1 MYAKCGCLED
11 AVAVFDLIQPKNNHS
26 WNILMAAFALNGH
39 PREALDIFHR
49 VGAAMDGDAGKIAIV
64 NALGALHSRS
74 PEELEAGREI
84 HGRIVAKELQGDGVV
99 ATALL
104 SMYGRCGEG
113 IDDAWSV
120 FDAIQRHPDQ
130 DHRSVVPWNAML
142 AALAQRGYGG
152 DVVAL
157 FRRMDVEGVEPNAIT
172 LATLAEAVSDVALAA
187 QLQARMTATGL
198 DASFDPAV
206 GNALIAM
213 YGRCGAP
220 DQAREVFDQMPLRS
234 RSVITWTAVIS
245 AYAARQD
252 RRHAA
257 AALRLL
263 WQMDHEGLIRPNE
276 TTMARIAAAG
286 CVLGDPTQAAL
297 IHARIE
303 AMLGERLG
311 GGASSGAA
319 GGDHL
324 ILATTIVNMF
334 SRCGRLEDA
343 RGAFERIQH
352 KDSIAWNS
360 MIAAEHSHGCHA
372 RAVALLRRM
381 DLEGVKPSE
390 GTFASIVAAIA
401 STGSADQLG
410 FARSFH
416 ARIVDASFQVGTS
429 PVGNALIHM
438 YGKCGSAED
447 AQAVFDAMEIR
458 SVNCWTALIEAYAQ
472 LGRGSQALQWFQA
485 MRREGICPDPIA
497 FVGILFACSHSGLL
511 RDARYYFLSMIEDHG
526 MQPIAEHYECMVDLL
541 GRTGQLQRAQELI
554 EIMPFYP
561 KPLAWMSLLGA
572 SSVQSSDEHAGDAA
586 EHLCF

>member
-1 MYAKCGCLED
+1 MALAAPPAPPPPLPPQLDELDSAALGNLLRQCAADRALAAGKLLHAHILKNTIRFHRQPYLYNLLVQMYAKCGCLED

-157 FRRMDVEGVEPNAIT
+157 FRRMD
-172 LATLAEAVSDVALAA
+172 
-187 QLQARMTATGL
+187 
-198 DASFDPAV
+198 
-206 GNALIAM
+206 
-213 YGRCGAP
+213 
-220 DQAREVFDQMPLRS
+220 
-234 RSVITWTAVIS
+234 
-245 AYAARQD
+245 
-252 RRHAA
+252 
-257 AALRLL
+257 
-263 WQMDHEGLIRPNE
+263 
-276 TTMARIAAAG
+276 
-286 CVLGDPTQAAL
+286 
-297 IHARIE
+297 
-303 AMLGERLG
+303 
-311 GGASSGAA
+311 
-319 GGDHL
+319 
-324 ILATTIVNMF
+324 
-334 SRCGRLEDA
+334 
-343 RGAFERIQH
+343 
-352 KDSIAWNS
+352 
-360 MIAAEHSHGCHA
+360 
-372 RAVALLRRM
+372 
-381 DLEGVKPSE
+381 GVKPSE

-586 EHLCF
+586 EHVLGMEPRNSSSYIALSTAISSSSSSPAQEP